1 MSVNDV
7 FSSAY
12 IWKNNTSVYKYTL
25 YDFHIFSV
33 RNKLESRQI
42 TFFFF
47 NIAYCFLDLIK
58 SKQKEKL

>member
-42 TFFFF
+42 TFFFLILP
-47 NIAYCFLDLIK
+47 IAF
-58 SKQKEKL
+58 